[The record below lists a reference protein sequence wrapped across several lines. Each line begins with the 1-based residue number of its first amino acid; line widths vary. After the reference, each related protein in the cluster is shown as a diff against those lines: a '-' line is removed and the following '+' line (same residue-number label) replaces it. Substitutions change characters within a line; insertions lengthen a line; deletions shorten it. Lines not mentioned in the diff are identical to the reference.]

1 MIKQIGRE
9 NTAAPLLQRPSATG
23 SHLAI
28 STEELMRLRFVAN
41 GTNPA
46 SLILR
51 HGSVLSSFTGEFL
64 PRDVVISR
72 RHIAAIT
79 PWDHFTP
86 NAGVEEIHVRGKHV
100 YTKLVP
106 GELARL
112 SVPRGTT
119 TVLADA
125 NCIANAL
132 GERGLD
138 FMGET
143 KTPLRIFRQVS
154 HKVLGSGPHLELGG
168 AKLET
173 AEIARRVALPEA
185 VTLGESNPFSLDLA
199 SAEKQSAALQAGK
212 RITGHTALL
221 KNEPLWAYAAGG
233 IGDDHNA
240 HKTED
245 VVERL
250 RLGLM
255 LTVMSGSMNSNI
267 ESVFSDIE
275 ALKDGLTHIS
285 FCADDKLVEDIDKTG
300 HIDRHV
306 REAIALGAPAVKAYR
321 MATLNPALYYRIDH
335 LVGSISPGR
344 LADIL
349 IIDQLEE
356 VRPEIVIVNGIVVA
370 RNNTAL
376 FANTD
381 KIPDFVLNTIYLHP
395 NFFSAAKY
403 AIHVGSIT
411 YAWVQAMEMYD
422 GYFKRAFHARL
433 SPDASGNLLCNL
445 DLDILK
451 VVVIDRHHGSE
462 NRGVGFN
469 LVVIGTN
476 DEEIAFAARAI
487 DSLGGGY
494 VTVADG
500 KLLASVKLDV
510 AGCMSSAKWEDVRD
524 QSLVCDEAAKSLGC
538 GIQAPFLIASFVGLN
553 GVPDLGLTEKG
564 LIDCQAQELIDVVL
578 SEEEVGDVGSLA
590 EYPVSAP
597 VKVCCRC
604 PSHASDIHRIIESR

>member
-1 MIKQIGRE
+1 MTRKS
-9 NTAAPLLQRPSATG
+9 QRPSATG
-23 SHLAI
+23 SHEAI
-28 STEELMRLRFVAN
+28 STEELMHLRFVAN
-41 GTNPA
+41 GSKPA

-64 PRDVVISR
+64 PRDVVISG

-79 PWDHFTP
+79 PWDHFRPT
-86 NAGVEEIHVRGKHV
+86 AGVEEIDVKGKHV
-100 YTKLVP
+100 VPEFIDAHIHIEYTKLVS

-125 NCIANAL
+125 NCIANVL

-138 FMGET
+138 FMGQT
-143 KTPLRIFRQVS
+143 TTPLRIFRQVS
-154 HKVLGSGPHLELGG
+154 HRVPRSGSDLELGG

-173 AEIARRVALPEA
+173 AEVSRRVALPEA
-185 VTLGESNPFSLDLA
+185 ATLGESNPFSLDLA

-221 KNEPLWAYAAGG
+221 KNEPLWAYAVGG

-285 FCADDKLVEDIDKTG
+285 FCADDKLVEDIDRTG

-306 REAIALGAPAVKAYR
+306 REAIALGIPAVKAYR

-349 IIDQLEE
+349 TIDQLEE
-356 VRPEIVIVNGIVVA
+356 VRPETVIVNGVVVA
-370 RNNTAL
+370 RDNTAL

-381 KIPDFVLNTIYLHP
+381 KIPDFTLNTIHLHP
-395 NFFSAAKY
+395 SFFSAAKY
-403 AIHVGSIT
+403 AVNVGNKT

-433 SPDASGNLLCNL
+433 SSDASGNLLCNL

-451 VVVIDRHHGSE
+451 VVVIDRHHGSK
-462 NRGVGFN
+462 NRGIGFN

-476 DEEIAFAARAI
+476 DDEIAFAARAI

-500 KLLASVKLDV
+500 KVLASVKLDV

-524 QSLVCDEAAKSLGC
+524 QSLLCDEAARSLGC

-564 LIDCQAQELIDVVL
+564 LIDCQAQELINVVL
-578 SEEEVGDVGSLA
+578 SEEVVGDVGSLA

-597 VKVCCRC
+597 VKRVNE
-604 PSHASDIHRIIESR
+604 HRIISS